1 MKGGLQLVTEGGEK
15 MMRTKAKRAVQ
26 VTSISL
32 ALIVSAAFLPTLAN
46 GSIATVPLVDFGNVV
61 IGSSKTITLKITNT
75 TDNSMRLGMTW
86 SCESSCASFSLSSS
100 ILSIG
105 GRETVDLGVTYE
117 ALSLGSCEATLIFY
131 ILGTSDTVK
140 VPLTGK
146 GVEEGE
152 PDDPTGTIVIHGR
165 DTGVLD
171 QQYNGS
177 SISALIEE
185 CASEIK
191 NHGAY
196 VSCVAKLTNELKK
209 AGIISGQEKDAIQS
223 CAAQASIP

>member
-1 MKGGLQLVTEGGEK
+1 
-15 MMRTKAKRAVQ
+15 MRTKAKRAVQ

-61 IGSSKTITLKITNT
+61 IGSSKTITLKITNL
-75 TDNSMRLGMTW
+75 TDDPMRLGMTW

-117 ALSLGSCEATLIFY
+117 ARSLGSCDDGTLFFY
-131 ILGTSDTVK
+131 ILGTPDTVE

-152 PDDPTGTIVIHGR
+152 PDDPRGTIVIHGC
-165 DTGVLD
+165 DTGVD
-171 QQYNGS
+171 DRPYNGS
-177 SISALIEE
+177 SISALIEG
-185 CASEIK
+185 CASGAA

-196 VSCVAKLTNELKK
+196 VSCVAERTNELKK
-209 AGIISGQEKDAIQS
+209 AGIISGEEKGALQS